1 MANSI
6 QEIAAVSNLPLQEQ
20 NLDLLPI
27 GRRIAKHKV
36 RGSDGYYFIKI
47 GSLSDLPLLISE
59 KIGLETLAVA
69 GVIKVPKV
77 IFVGE
82 TSTCSFLICEYFDLK
97 KDNLFS
103 GEILGKQL
111 ALLHQNSNEFF
122 GFSEDN
128 WIGLSPQKNHWHE
141 NWISFFKKYR
151 LQPQLR
157 WAFERGYRS
166 RLEEK
171 AERLMEALPLF
182 FDEYKPQPSL
192 LHGDL
197 WSGNWGTINNS
208 TPVVFDPAIYYGD
221 READLAMT
229 KLFGGFPQVFY
240 DAYNYQWALDY
251 GFKVRQNLYNLYH
264 LLNHLTLFGEAYLRQ
279 TIDVL
284 EQLLSEI

>member
-1 MANSI
+1 LANSI

-20 NLDLLPI
+20 NLDLLPV
-27 GRRIAKHKV
+27 GGQIAKHKV
-36 RGSDGYYFIKI
+36 RGLDGYYFIKV
-47 GSLSDLPLLISE
+47 GSLNDSSLLISE
-59 KIGLETLAVA
+59 KVGLETLAVA

-82 TSTCSFLICEYFDLK
+82 TSTCSFLICEYLDLK

-122 GFSEDN
+122 GLSEDN

-151 LQPQLR
+151 LQPQLT
-157 WAFERGYRS
+157 WAFEHGYRS

-171 AERLMEALPLF
+171 SERLIEVLPLF
-182 FDEYKPQPSL
+182 FDQYKPKPSL

-197 WSGNWGTINNS
+197 WSGNWGTINNT

-240 DAYNYQWALDY
+240 DAYNYQWTLDY

-264 LLNHLTLFGEAYLRQ
+264 LLNHLTLFGEAYLSQ
-279 TIDVL
+279 TIDVF

>member
-1 MANSI
+1 MVNSI

-20 NLDLLPI
+20 NLDLLPAE
-27 GRRIAKHKV
+27 GRFAKRKV
-36 RGSDGYYFIKI
+36 RGSDGHYFIKI
-47 GSLSDLPLLISE
+47 GSLNDLTLLMSE
-59 KIGLETLAVA
+59 TIGLEALAVTRA
-69 GVIKVPKV
+69 IKVPKV

-82 TSTCSFLICEYFDLK
+82 TSTCSFLICEYLDLK

-103 GEILGKQL
+103 GKILGKQL

-122 GFSEDN
+122 GLSEDN
-128 WIGLSPQKNHWHE
+128 WICLNPQKKHWQE

-151 LQPQLR
+151 LQPQLI

-166 RLEEK
+166 SLEEK
-171 AERLMEALPLF
+171 SERLMEALPLF
-182 FDEYKPQPSL
+182 FDQYKPKPSL

-197 WSGNWGTINNS
+197 WSGNWGTINNT
-208 TPVVFDPAIYYGD
+208 TPVIFDPASYYGH
-221 READLAMT
+221 READMAMT

-240 DAYNYQWALDY
+240 DAYNYQWGLDY

-264 LLNHLTLFGEAYLRQ
+264 LLNHLTLFGEVYLRQ
-279 TIDVL
+279 TIDVF

>member
-20 NLDLLPI
+20 NLDLLPAE
-27 GRRIAKHKV
+27 GRIAKRKV
-36 RGSDGYYFIKI
+36 RGADGHYFIKI
-47 GSLSDLPLLISE
+47 GSLNDLTLLMSE
-59 KIGLETLAVA
+59 KIGLEALAVTRA
-69 GVIKVPKV
+69 IKVPKV

-82 TSTCSFLICEYFDLK
+82 TSTCSFLICEYLDLK

-103 GEILGKQL
+103 GKILGKQL

-122 GFSEDN
+122 GLSEDN
-128 WIGLSPQKNHWHE
+128 WIGLNPQKNHWQE

-151 LQPQLR
+151 LQPQLI

-166 RLEEK
+166 SLEEK
-171 AERLMEALPLF
+171 AEKLMEALPLF
-182 FDEYKPQPSL
+182 FGQYKPKPSL

-197 WSGNWGTINNS
+197 WSGNWGTINNT

-240 DAYNYQWALDY
+240 DAYNYEWALDY

-264 LLNHLTLFGEAYLRQ
+264 LLNHLTLFGEVYLRQ

>member
-6 QEIAAVSNLPLQEQ
+6 EEIAAVSNLPLQEQ
-20 NLDLLPI
+20 NLDLLPV
-27 GRRIAKHKV
+27 GGRIAKHKV
-36 RGSDGYYFIKI
+36 RGSDGYYFIKT
-47 GSLSDLPLLISE
+47 GSLSDLPLL
-59 KIGLETLAVA
+59 
-69 GVIKVPKV
+69 
-77 IFVGE
+77 
-82 TSTCSFLICEYFDLK
+82 
-97 KDNLFS
+97 DNLFS
-103 GEILGKQL
+103 GKILGKQL

-151 LQPQLR
+151 FQPQLT

-171 AERLMEALPLF
+171 AERLMVALPLF

-264 LLNHLTLFGEAYLRQ
+264 LLNHLTLFGEAYLSQ
-279 TIDVL
+279 TIDVF

>member
-1 MANSI
+1 MVNSI

-20 NLDLLPI
+20 NLDLLPAE
-27 GRRIAKHKV
+27 GRIAKRKV
-36 RGSDGYYFIKI
+36 RGADGHYFIKI
-47 GSLSDLPLLISE
+47 GSLNDLTLLMSE
-59 KIGLETLAVA
+59 KIGLEALAVTRA
-69 GVIKVPKV
+69 IKVPKV

-82 TSTCSFLICEYFDLK
+82 TSTCSFLICEYLDLK
-97 KDNLFS
+97 KDNLLS

-122 GFSEDN
+122 GLSEDN
-128 WIGLSPQKNHWHE
+128 WIGLNPQKNHWQE

-151 LQPQLR
+151 LQPQLI

-166 RLEEK
+166 SLEEK
-171 AERLMEALPLF
+171 SERLMEALPLF
-182 FDEYKPQPSL
+182 FDQYKPKPSL

-197 WSGNWGTINNS
+197 WSGNWGTINNT
-208 TPVVFDPAIYYGD
+208 TPVIFDPAIYYGD
-221 READLAMT
+221 READMAMT

-264 LLNHLTLFGEAYLRQ
+264 LLNHLTLFGEAYLSQ
-279 TIDVL
+279 TIDL
-284 EQLLSEI
+284 FEQLLSEI

>member
-1 MANSI
+1 LANSI

-20 NLDLLPI
+20 NLDLLPVE
-27 GRRIAKHKV
+27 GRIAKRKV
-36 RGSDGYYFIKI
+36 RGADGHYFIKI
-47 GSLSDLPLLISE
+47 GSLNDLTLLMSE
-59 KIGLETLAVA
+59 KIGLEALAVTRA
-69 GVIKVPKV
+69 IKVPKV

-82 TSTCSFLICEYFDLK
+82 TSTCSFLICEYLDLK

-103 GEILGKQL
+103 GKILGKQL

-122 GFSEDN
+122 GLSEDN
-128 WIGLSPQKNHWHE
+128 WIGLNPQKNHWQE

-151 LQPQLR
+151 LQPQLI

-166 RLEEK
+166 SLEEK
-171 AERLMEALPLF
+171 SERLMEALPLF
-182 FDEYKPQPSL
+182 FDQYKPKPSL

-197 WSGNWGTINNS
+197 WSGNWGTINNT
-208 TPVVFDPAIYYGD
+208 TPVIFDPAIYYGD
-221 READLAMT
+221 READMAMT

-240 DAYNYQWALDY
+240 DAYNYQWGLDY

-264 LLNHLTLFGEAYLRQ
+264 LLNHLTLFGEVYLRQ
-279 TIDVL
+279 TIDVF

>member
-20 NLDLLPI
+20 NLDLLPAE
-27 GRRIAKHKV
+27 GRIAKRKV
-36 RGSDGYYFIKI
+36 RGADGHYFIKI
-47 GSLSDLPLLISE
+47 GSLNDLTLLMSE
-59 KIGLETLAVA
+59 KIGLEALAVTRA
-69 GVIKVPKV
+69 IKVPKV

-82 TSTCSFLICEYFDLK
+82 TSTCSFLICEYLDLK

-103 GEILGKQL
+103 GKILGKQL

-122 GFSEDN
+122 GLSEDN
-128 WIGLSPQKNHWHE
+128 WIGLNPQKNHWQE

-151 LQPQLR
+151 LQPQLI

-182 FDEYKPQPSL
+182 FDQYKPKPSL

-197 WSGNWGTINNS
+197 WSGNWGTINNT

-264 LLNHLTLFGEAYLRQ
+264 LLNHLTLFGEVYLRQ
-279 TIDVL
+279 TIDVF

>member
-20 NLDLLPI
+20 NLDLLPAE
-27 GRRIAKHKV
+27 GRIAKRKV
-36 RGSDGYYFIKI
+36 RGADGHYFIKI
-47 GSLSDLPLLISE
+47 GSLNDLTLLMSE
-59 KIGLETLAVA
+59 KIGLEALAVTRA
-69 GVIKVPKV
+69 IKVPKV

-82 TSTCSFLICEYFDLK
+82 TSTCSFLICEYLDLK

-103 GEILGKQL
+103 GKILGKQL

-122 GFSEDN
+122 GLSEDN
-128 WIGLSPQKNHWHE
+128 WIGLNPQKNHWQE

-151 LQPQLR
+151 LQPQLI

-166 RLEEK
+166 SLEEK
-171 AERLMEALPLF
+171 SERLMEALPLF
-182 FDEYKPQPSL
+182 FDQYKPKPSL

-197 WSGNWGTINNS
+197 WSGNWGTINNT
-208 TPVVFDPAIYYGD
+208 TPVIFDPAIYYGD
-221 READLAMT
+221 READMAMT

-240 DAYNYQWALDY
+240 DAYNYQWGLDY

-264 LLNHLTLFGEAYLRQ
+264 LLNHLTLFGEAYLSQ
-279 TIDVL
+279 TIDVF

>member
-20 NLDLLPI
+20 NLDLLPAE
-27 GRRIAKHKV
+27 GRIAKRKV
-36 RGSDGYYFIKI
+36 RGADGHYFIKI
-47 GSLSDLPLLISE
+47 GSLNDLTLLMSE
-59 KIGLETLAVA
+59 KIGLEALAVTRA
-69 GVIKVPKV
+69 IKVPKV

-82 TSTCSFLICEYFDLK
+82 TSTCSFLICEYLDLK

-103 GEILGKQL
+103 GKILGKQL

-122 GFSEDN
+122 GLSEDN
-128 WIGLSPQKNHWHE
+128 WIGLNPQKNHWQE

-151 LQPQLR
+151 LQPQLI

-166 RLEEK
+166 SLEEK
-171 AERLMEALPLF
+171 SERLMEALPLF
-182 FDEYKPQPSL
+182 FDQYKPKPSL

-197 WSGNWGTINNS
+197 WSGNWGTINNT
-208 TPVVFDPAIYYGD
+208 TPVIFDPAIYYGD

-240 DAYNYQWALDY
+240 DAYNYEWALDY

-264 LLNHLTLFGEAYLRQ
+264 LLNHLTLFGEVYLRQ

>member
-47 GSLSDLPLLISE
+47 GSLNDSPLLISE

-141 NWISFFKKYR
+141 NWISFFKQYR

-264 LLNHLTLFGEAYLRQ
+264 LLNHLTLFGEAYLSQ
-279 TIDVL
+279 TIDVF

>member
-151 LQPQLR
+151 LQPQLT

-264 LLNHLTLFGEAYLRQ
+264 LLNHLTLFGEAYLSQ
-279 TIDVL
+279 TIDVF

>member
-20 NLDLLPI
+20 NLDLLPV
-27 GRRIAKHKV
+27 GGRIAKHKV

-47 GSLSDLPLLISE
+47 SSLKDLPLLISE

-151 LQPQLR
+151 LQPQLT

-264 LLNHLTLFGEAYLRQ
+264 LLNHLTLFGEAYLSQ
-279 TIDVL
+279 TIDVF

>member
-1 MANSI
+1 MVNSI

-20 NLDLLPI
+20 NPILLPAE
-27 GRRIAKHKV
+27 GRIAKQKISGVDRH
-36 RGSDGYYFIKI
+36 YFIKT
-47 GSLSDLPLLISE
+47 GSLNDLALLMSE
-59 KIGLETLAVA
+59 KLGLETLAVA
-69 GVIKVPKV
+69 GAIKVPKV

-82 TSTCSFLICEYFDLK
+82 TSSCSFLICEYLNLK

-122 GFSEDN
+122 GLSENN

-141 NWISFFKKYR
+141 NWISFFKQYR
-151 LQPQLR
+151 LQPQLT

-182 FDEYKPQPSL
+182 FDQYKPKPSL

-197 WSGNWGTINNS
+197 WSGNWGTINKT

-264 LLNHLTLFGEAYLRQ
+264 LLNHLTLFGEAYLSQ
-279 TIDVL
+279 TIDVF

>member
-122 GFSEDN
+122 GLSENN

-151 LQPQLR
+151 LQPQLT

-182 FDEYKPQPSL
+182 FDQYKPKPSL

-197 WSGNWGTINNS
+197 WSGNWGTINKT

-264 LLNHLTLFGEAYLRQ
+264 LLNHLTLFGEAYLSQ
-279 TIDVL
+279 TIDVF

>member
-20 NLDLLPI
+20 NLDLLPSD
-27 GRRIAKHKV
+27 GRIAKRKV
-36 RGSDGYYFIKI
+36 RGADGHYFIKI
-47 GSLSDLPLLISE
+47 GSLNDLTLLMSE
-59 KIGLETLAVA
+59 KIGLEALAVTRA
-69 GVIKVPKV
+69 IKVPKV

-82 TSTCSFLICEYFDLK
+82 TSTCSFLICEYLDLK

-103 GEILGKQL
+103 GKILGKQL

-122 GFSEDN
+122 GLSEDN
-128 WIGLSPQKNHWHE
+128 WIGLNPQKNHWQE

-151 LQPQLR
+151 LQPQLI

-166 RLEEK
+166 SLEEK
-171 AERLMEALPLF
+171 SERLMEALPLF
-182 FDEYKPQPSL
+182 FDQYKPKPSL

-197 WSGNWGTINNS
+197 WSGNWGTINNT
-208 TPVVFDPAIYYGD
+208 TPVIFDPAIYYGD
-221 READLAMT
+221 READMAMT

-240 DAYNYQWALDY
+240 DAYNYQWGLDY

-264 LLNHLTLFGEAYLRQ
+264 LLNHLTLFGEVYLRQ
-279 TIDVL
+279 TIDVF

>member
-20 NLDLLPI
+20 NLILLPEK
-27 GRRIAKHKV
+27 GRIAKQKV
-36 RGSDGYYFIKI
+36 SGADVHYFIKT
-47 GSLSDLPLLISE
+47 GSLNDLALLMSE

-69 GVIKVPKV
+69 GAIKVPKV
-77 IFVGE
+77 FFVGE
-82 TSTCSFLICEYFDLK
+82 TSTCSFLICEYLDLK
-97 KDNLFS
+97 KDNLLS

-122 GFSEDN
+122 GLSEDN

-151 LQPQLR
+151 LQPQLT
-157 WAFERGYRS
+157 WVFEHGYRS
-166 RLEEK
+166 SLEEK

-182 FDEYKPQPSL
+182 FGQHKPKPSL

-197 WSGNWGTINNS
+197 WSGNWGTINNT

-240 DAYNYQWALDY
+240 DAYNYEWALDY

-264 LLNHLTLFGEAYLRQ
+264 LLNHLTLFGEVYLRQ

>member
-1 MANSI
+1 MAKLI
-6 QEIAAVSNLPLQEQ
+6 QEIAAVSNLSLQEENSTHLLIEGRISKYKVQ
-20 NLDLLPI
+20 DADRHYFLKTASLKDLPI
-27 GRRIAKHKV
+27 LIAEKK
-36 RGSDGYYFIKI
+36 
-47 GSLSDLPLLISE
+47 SLNVLN
-59 KIGLETLAVA
+59 VA
-69 GVIKVPKV
+69 GAIKVPEV
-77 IFVGE
+77 FFIGE
-82 TSTCSFLICEYFDLK
+82 TSTCSFLISEYLELK
-97 KDNLFS
+97 KENSFS

-264 LLNHLTLFGEAYLRQ
+264 LLNHLTLFGEAYLSQ
-279 TIDVL
+279 TIDVF

>member
-20 NLDLLPI
+20 NLDLLPVE
-27 GRRIAKHKV
+27 GRIAKRKV
-36 RGSDGYYFIKI
+36 RGADGHYFIKI
-47 GSLSDLPLLISE
+47 GSLNDLTLLMSE
-59 KIGLETLAVA
+59 KIGLEALAVTRA
-69 GVIKVPKV
+69 IKVPKV

-82 TSTCSFLICEYFDLK
+82 TSTCSFLICEYLDLK

-103 GEILGKQL
+103 GKILGKQL

-122 GFSEDN
+122 GLSEDN
-128 WIGLSPQKNHWHE
+128 WIGLNPQKNHWQE

-151 LQPQLR
+151 LQPQLI

-166 RLEEK
+166 SLEEK
-171 AERLMEALPLF
+171 SERLMEALPLF
-182 FDEYKPQPSL
+182 FDQYKPKPSL

-197 WSGNWGTINNS
+197 WSGNWGTINNT
-208 TPVVFDPAIYYGD
+208 TPVIFDPAIYYGD
-221 READLAMT
+221 READMAMT

-240 DAYNYQWALDY
+240 DAYNYQWGLDY

-264 LLNHLTLFGEAYLRQ
+264 LLNHLTLFGEVYLRQ
-279 TIDVL
+279 TIDVF

>member
-20 NLDLLPI
+20 NLILLPEK
-27 GRRIAKHKV
+27 GRIAKQKV
-36 RGSDGYYFIKI
+36 SGADVHYFIKT
-47 GSLSDLPLLISE
+47 GSLNDLALLMSE

-69 GVIKVPKV
+69 GAIKVPKV
-77 IFVGE
+77 FFVGE
-82 TSTCSFLICEYFDLK
+82 TSTCSFLICEYLDLK

-122 GFSEDN
+122 GLSEDN

-151 LQPQLR
+151 LQPQLT
-157 WAFERGYRS
+157 WVFEHGYRS
-166 RLEEK
+166 SLEEK

-182 FDEYKPQPSL
+182 FGQHKPKPSL

-197 WSGNWGTINNS
+197 WSGNWGTINNT

-240 DAYNYQWALDY
+240 DAYNYEWALDY

-264 LLNHLTLFGEAYLRQ
+264 LLNHLTLFGEVYLRQ

>member
-20 NLDLLPI
+20 NLDLLPAE
-27 GRRIAKHKV
+27 GRIAKRKV
-36 RGSDGYYFIKI
+36 RGADGHYFIKI
-47 GSLSDLPLLISE
+47 GSLNDLTLLMSE
-59 KIGLETLAVA
+59 KIGLEALAVTRA
-69 GVIKVPKV
+69 IKVPKV

-82 TSTCSFLICEYFDLK
+82 TSTCSFLICEYLDLK

-103 GEILGKQL
+103 GKILGKQL

-122 GFSEDN
+122 GLSEDN
-128 WIGLSPQKNHWHE
+128 WIGLNPQKNHWQE

-151 LQPQLR
+151 LQPQLI
-157 WAFERGYRS
+157 WAFEHGYRS
-166 RLEEK
+166 SLEEK
-171 AERLMEALPLF
+171 SERLMVALPLF
-182 FDEYKPQPSL
+182 FDQYKPKPSL

-197 WSGNWGTINNS
+197 WSGNWGTINNT
-208 TPVVFDPAIYYGD
+208 TPVIFDPAIYYGD
-221 READLAMT
+221 READMAMT

-240 DAYNYQWALDY
+240 DAYNYQWGLDY

-264 LLNHLTLFGEAYLRQ
+264 LLNHLTLFGEVYLRQ
-279 TIDVL
+279 TIDVF

>member
-20 NLDLLPI
+20 NLDLLPAE
-27 GRRIAKHKV
+27 GRIAKRKV
-36 RGSDGYYFIKI
+36 RGADGHYFIKI
-47 GSLSDLPLLISE
+47 GSLNDLTLLMSE
-59 KIGLETLAVA
+59 KIGLEALAVTRA
-69 GVIKVPKV
+69 IKVPKV

-82 TSTCSFLICEYFDLK
+82 TSTCSFLICEYLDLK

-103 GEILGKQL
+103 GKILGKQL
-111 ALLHQNSNEFF
+111 ALLHQNSNEYF
-122 GFSEDN
+122 GLSKDN
-128 WIGLSPQKNHWHE
+128 WIGLNPQKNHWQE

-151 LQPQLR
+151 LQPQLI

-166 RLEEK
+166 SLEEK
-171 AERLMEALPLF
+171 SERLMEALPLF
-182 FDEYKPQPSL
+182 FDQYKPKPSL

-197 WSGNWGTINNS
+197 WSGNWGTINNT
-208 TPVVFDPAIYYGD
+208 TPVIFDPAIYYGD
-221 READLAMT
+221 READMAMT

-240 DAYNYQWALDY
+240 DAYNYQWGLDY

-264 LLNHLTLFGEAYLRQ
+264 LLNHLTLFGEVYLRQ
-279 TIDVL
+279 TIDVF

>member
-20 NLDLLPI
+20 NLILLPEK
-27 GRRIAKHKV
+27 GRIAKQKV
-36 RGSDGYYFIKI
+36 SGADVHYFIKT
-47 GSLSDLPLLISE
+47 GSLNDLALLMSE

-69 GVIKVPKV
+69 GTIKVPKV
-77 IFVGE
+77 FFVGE
-82 TSTCSFLICEYFDLK
+82 TSTCSFLICEYLDLK
-97 KDNLFS
+97 KDNLLS

-122 GFSEDN
+122 GLSKDN

-151 LQPQLR
+151 LQPQLT
-157 WAFERGYRS
+157 WVFEHGYRS
-166 RLEEK
+166 SLEEK

-182 FDEYKPQPSL
+182 FGQYKPKPSL

-197 WSGNWGTINNS
+197 WSGNWGTINNT

-240 DAYNYQWALDY
+240 DAYNYEWALDY

-264 LLNHLTLFGEAYLRQ
+264 LLNHLTLFGEVYLRQ

>member
-6 QEIAAVSNLPLQEQ
+6 QEIAAVSNLPLIEQ
-20 NLDLLPI
+20 NLILSPSYD
-27 GRRIAKHKV
+27 RITKQKV
-36 RGSDGYYFIKI
+36 QGADGHYFIKI
-47 GSLSDLPLLISE
+47 GSLNDLTLLMSE
-59 KIGLETLAVA
+59 KIGLEALAVTRA
-69 GVIKVPKV
+69 IKVPKV

-82 TSTCSFLICEYFDLK
+82 TSTCSFLICEYLDLK

-103 GEILGKQL
+103 GKILGKQL

-122 GFSEDN
+122 GLKEDN

-141 NWISFFKKYR
+141 NWISFFKKNR
-151 LQPQLR
+151 LQPQL
-157 WAFERGYRS
+157 AMVFERGYRS
-166 RLEEK
+166 SLEEK
-171 AERLMEALPLF
+171 TERLMETLPMF
-182 FDEYKPQPSL
+182 FDQYKPKPSL

-197 WSGNWGTINNS
+197 WSGNWGTINKT
-208 TPVVFDPAIYYGD
+208 TPAVFDPAVYYGD

-229 KLFGGFPQVFY
+229 KLFGGFPQSFY
-240 DAYNYQWALDY
+240 DAYNYHWALDY

-264 LLNHLTLFGEAYLRQ
+264 LLNHLTLFGEVYLRQ

>member
-20 NLDLLPI
+20 NLDLLPAE
-27 GRRIAKHKV
+27 GRIAKRKV
-36 RGSDGYYFIKI
+36 RGADGHYFIKI
-47 GSLSDLPLLISE
+47 GSLNDLTLLMSE
-59 KIGLETLAVA
+59 KIGLEALAVTKA
-69 GVIKVPKV
+69 IKVPKV

-82 TSTCSFLICEYFDLK
+82 TSTCSFLICEYLDLK

-103 GEILGKQL
+103 GKILGKQL

-122 GFSEDN
+122 GLSEDN
-128 WIGLSPQKNHWHE
+128 WIGLNPQKNHWQE

-151 LQPQLR
+151 LQPQLI

-166 RLEEK
+166 SLEEK
-171 AERLMEALPLF
+171 SERLMEALPLF
-182 FDEYKPQPSL
+182 FDQYKPKPSL

-197 WSGNWGTINNS
+197 WSGNWGTINNT
-208 TPVVFDPAIYYGD
+208 TPVIFDPAIYYGD
-221 READLAMT
+221 READMAMT

-240 DAYNYQWALDY
+240 DAYNYQWGLDY

-264 LLNHLTLFGEAYLRQ
+264 LLNHLTLFGEVYLRQ
-279 TIDVL
+279 TIDVF

>member
-20 NLDLLPI
+20 NLDLLPAE
-27 GRRIAKHKV
+27 GRIAKRKV
-36 RGSDGYYFIKI
+36 RGADGHYFIKI
-47 GSLSDLPLLISE
+47 GSLNDLTLLMSE
-59 KIGLETLAVA
+59 KIGLEALAVTRA
-69 GVIKVPKV
+69 IKVPKV

-82 TSTCSFLICEYFDLK
+82 TSTCSFLICEYLDLK

-103 GEILGKQL
+103 GKILGKQL

-122 GFSEDN
+122 GLSEDN
-128 WIGLSPQKNHWHE
+128 WIGLNPQKNHWQE

-151 LQPQLR
+151 LQPQLI

-166 RLEEK
+166 SLEEK
-171 AERLMEALPLF
+171 SERLIEALPLF
-182 FDEYKPQPSL
+182 FDQYKPKPSL

-197 WSGNWGTINNS
+197 WSGNWGTINKA

-221 READLAMT
+221 READMAMT

-240 DAYNYQWALDY
+240 DAYNYQWGLDY

-264 LLNHLTLFGEAYLRQ
+264 LLNHLTLFGEVYLRQ
-279 TIDVL
+279 TIDVF

>member
-1 MANSI
+1 MAKLI
-6 QEIAAVSNLPLQEQ
+6 QEIAAVSNLSLQEE
-20 NLDLLPI
+20 NSTHLLI
-27 GRRIAKHKV
+27 EGRISKHKV
-36 RGSDGYYFIKI
+36 QDADRHYFLKTASIK
-47 GSLSDLPLLISE
+47 DLPILIAE
-59 KIGLETLAVA
+59 KKSLNALNVA
-69 GVIKVPKV
+69 GAIKVPEV
-77 IFVGE
+77 FFIGE
-82 TSTCSFLICEYFDLK
+82 TLTCSFLISEYLELK
-97 KDNLFS
+97 KDNSFS

-128 WIGLSPQKNHWHE
+128 WIGLTPQKNHWQD

-208 TPVVFDPAIYYGD
+208 IPVVFDPAIYYGD

-279 TIDVL
+279 TIDVF

>member
-1 MANSI
+1 MANPI

-20 NLDLLPI
+20 NLDLLPAE
-27 GRRIAKHKV
+27 GRIAKRKV
-36 RGSDGYYFIKI
+36 RGADGHYFIKI
-47 GSLSDLPLLISE
+47 GSLNDLTLLMSE
-59 KIGLETLAVA
+59 KIGLEALAVA
-69 GVIKVPKV
+69 GAIKVPKV

-82 TSTCSFLICEYFDLK
+82 TSTCSFLICEYLDLK

-103 GEILGKQL
+103 GKILGKQL

-122 GFSEDN
+122 GLSEDN
-128 WIGLSPQKNHWHE
+128 WIGLNPQKNHWQE

-151 LQPQLR
+151 LQPQLI

-166 RLEEK
+166 SLEEK
-171 AERLMEALPLF
+171 SERLMEALPLF
-182 FDEYKPQPSL
+182 FDQYKPKPSL

-197 WSGNWGTINNS
+197 WSGNWGTINNT

-240 DAYNYQWALDY
+240 DAYNYQWGLDY

-264 LLNHLTLFGEAYLRQ
+264 LLNHLTLFGEVYLRQ
-279 TIDVL
+279 TIDVF